1 MQYKLLHGN
10 KFKNRNLFNIDIYSL
25 CVLEKRKYNIIYQ
38 ICEIDDCKI
47 FFESKNINNIFFAH
61 YLES

>member
-1 MQYKLLHGN
+1 MEI
-10 KFKNRNLFNIDIYSL
+10 NLKIEIYLILISIHF
-25 CVLEKRKYNIIYQ
+25 VLEKRKYNLIYQ